1 MESFFTKEDEPVGT
15 RREAEAASRPGSQ
28 LLVNHIGLFCPPWG
42 SDLTIP
48 KKQWSERFEG
58 ATLFLTRTS
67 TS

>member
-48 KKQWSERFEG
+48 KEQRSERFEG

>member
-1 MESFFTKEDEPVGT
+1 VGT

-48 KKQWSERFEG
+48 KKQRSERFEG
-58 ATLFLTRTS
+58 ATLFLTRIS